1 MFDKEKSEKVYAIVK
16 AVAWASKE
24 DCIEVSADEM
34 NFIYD
39 ALIEFHDEI
48 RRSVSLLERADMSDE
63 AYHIYRDMKK
73 AILG

>member
-16 AVAWASKE
+16 TVACASKA

-39 ALIEFHDEI
+39 ALMEFHDEI